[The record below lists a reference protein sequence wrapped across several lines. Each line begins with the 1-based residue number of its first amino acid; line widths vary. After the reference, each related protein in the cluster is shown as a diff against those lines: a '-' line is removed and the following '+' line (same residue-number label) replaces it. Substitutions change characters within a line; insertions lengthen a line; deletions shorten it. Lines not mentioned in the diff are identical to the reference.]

1 MDKTTILIL
10 ILFIA
15 IPLIVI
21 TLGIQCMMDDEK
33 NDDNDERNN
42 KEPFCRNSNNNSLS
56 YSNTNKYNCI
66 MGNVHRE
73 EYSRQNMG
81 CYEEGKITNICTIV
95 ALDNIKRTMKNILSE
110 TEKDA
115 IDNAIKNTI
124 SIEKLN
130 NYINDEN
137 NIDIEDYI

>member
-1 MDKTTILIL
+1 
-10 ILFIA
+10 
-15 IPLIVI
+15 
-21 TLGIQCMMDDEK
+21 
-33 NDDNDERNN
+33 
-42 KEPFCRNSNNNSLS
+42 
-56 YSNTNKYNCI
+56 
-66 MGNVHRE
+66 
-73 EYSRQNMG
+73 
-81 CYEEGKITNICTIV
+81 
-95 ALDNIKRTMKNILSE
+95 MKNILSE